1 MCVRSRLTKSIN
13 CVVSGA
19 GYLLFNARSCSP
31 RTTMPGLKPDVSCTL
46 GGRWL
51 GQVRECA
58 QHNEIILLS
67 LVIVL
72 HGGQETEA
80 LNPCPD
86 HRPGLDPPDS
96 CALKCIC
103 RKIGVPVEPGPSR
116 PPLRP
121 LLDDPWTMNNPCTHG
136 STGTRSRSPARGL
149 QPQRSPNCLMHH
161 VLQTLHLFSCTKLL
175 SGRVELGN
183 HLLCR
188 GNSAHLPE
196 GISS

>member
-1 MCVRSRLTKSIN
+1 MSVRSRLTKSIN

-19 GYLLFNARSCSP
+19 GYMLFNARSCSP
-31 RTTMPGLKPDVSCTL
+31 RTTMPSLKPDVSCTL

-116 PPLRP
+116 PPPRP
-121 LLDDPWTMNNPCTHG
+121 LLDDPWRTPE
-136 STGTRSRSPARGL
+136 
-149 QPQRSPNCLMHH
+149 QPHEPMDPLAQGPGVQPGVYSHSA
-161 VLQTLHLFSCTKLL
+161 VLTVSCITFSKTPSFLLH
-175 SGRVELGN
+175 
-183 HLLCR
+183 
-188 GNSAHLPE
+188 
-196 GISS
+196 